1 MRVSPHDQ
9 QIIVPMLELIVE
21 SHLLPD
27 GSNLHDF
34 NLQDMRLDFDSVIC
48 KVR

>member
-21 SHLLPD
+21 RHVLLD
-27 GSNLHDF
+27 GSNL
-34 NLQDMRLDFDSVIC
+34 QDVRFDFDSVIC